1 VLVFDDAAGPRQ
13 LAPYLPNGPGHVLI
27 ASSDAGWGT
36 VATPVTVPAFTRA
49 ESVSLLRSRC
59 TELAPESADRIA
71 TGLGDLPLA
80 VGPAA
85 ALLAGTGPDALDA
98 LPSDGAAGWEAVW
111 TAALD
116 RLADDDP
123 VALALLTLTAW
134 LGTAPVPLTLL
145 TGNPEMLPEPLRAA
159 AGTPGLADHAAV
171 LDRRGLARFADGAL
185 VLHPLPA
192 GLLTART
199 ADDGWTGIAVRLLRV
214 AVPDRPPREPATWPT
229 WRWLLPHVLAATDP
243 ARRLEDVAADVGLLL
258 AGAGDYLAA
267 RGRGQAARAL
277 LDDAHEF
284 DVVARLRGSG

>member
-1 VLVFDDAAGPRQ
+1 
-13 LAPYLPNGPGHVLI
+13 
-27 ASSDAGWGT
+27 
-36 VATPVTVPAFTRA
+36 
-49 ESVSLLRSRC
+49 
-59 TELAPESADRIA
+59 
-71 TGLGDLPLA
+71 
-80 VGPAA
+80 
-85 ALLAGTGPDALDA
+85 
-98 LPSDGAAGWEAVW
+98 VW

-145 TGNPEMLPEPLRAA
+145 TGNPQVLPEPLRAA
-159 AGTPGLADHAAV
+159 TGTPGLADHAAV

-185 VLHPLPA
+185 LLHPLPA

-199 ADDGWTGIAVRLLRV
+199 ADEGWTAIAVRLLAA
-214 AVPDRPPREPATWPT
+214 AVPERPPREPATWPT

-243 ARRLEDVAADVGLLL
+243 ARRLEDVAGDVGRLL